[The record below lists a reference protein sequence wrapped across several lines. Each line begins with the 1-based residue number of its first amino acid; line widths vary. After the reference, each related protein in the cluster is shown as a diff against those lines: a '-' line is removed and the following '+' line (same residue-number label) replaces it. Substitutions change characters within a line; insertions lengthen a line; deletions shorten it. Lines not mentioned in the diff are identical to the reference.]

1 MTNPATLGFI
11 GLGVM
16 GEPMCR
22 HLVAKSGSPVVV
34 FDLAPEP
41 MERLAAAGAA
51 RAGSAMEVAERA
63 DIVFLSLPSGRQVEA
78 VCEGP
83 QGLIAVARPGQTIVD
98 TGTSPLKLTKALA
111 ARFAAKSVDY
121 ADAPIARTRQAAEQG
136 TLAVTVGASDAV
148 FARIEPLIRCYAA
161 DITHCGEVGSG
172 EVVKILNNMVLAGVV
187 ASLCE
192 AATIARAAGIETQ
205 FLFEALSKG
214 SADSFGLRN
223 HGLKAIA
230 PREFPLRAFSTAYML
245 KDISY
250 ALAMAEDAGFEA
262 KAAERSAELLHAAIE
277 AGFGDE
283 YWPVIAKVVD
293 GG

>member
-22 HLVAKSGSPVVV
+22 HLVAKSGSPVTV
-34 FDLAPEP
+34 FDLASEP
-41 MERLAAAGAA
+41 MERLVAAGAA
-51 RAGSAMEVAERA
+51 RAGSVADVAERA

-78 VCEGP
+78 ICEGS
-83 QGLIAVARPGQTIVD
+83 QGLIAVARPGQTVVD

-111 ARFAAKSVDY
+111 EQFAAKGVDY

-136 TLAVTVGASDAV
+136 TLAVTVGASAAV

-192 AATIARAAGIETQ
+192 AAVIARSAGIETQ
-205 FLFEALSKG
+205 FLFETLSKG

-230 PREFPLRAFSTAYML
+230 PREFPLRAFSAAYML

-250 ALAMAEDAGFEA
+250 ALAMAEDAGVEA
-262 KAAERSAELLHAAIE
+262 KAAERSAELLQAAIE

-283 YWPVIAKVVD
+283 YWPTIVKVIDA
-293 GG
+293 